1 MRAARSGSRLL
12 ALLGRGVPDALLLCE
27 PEAAVCTASGAAG
40 AACCGRGAGAAAGA
54 SLGNRPS
61 NSDESGL
68 PAAGAAGAGGA
79 GAAGTGGLAAGTKRG
94 GATAGAAAAAA
105 AVATGRAD
113 GAGAGGSEWAT
124 CGFRG
129 DAAAL
134 MAAFMLRPEPP
145 ARPAFYSTCTQCVG
159 KSHYSIFFSVFI
171 LDVHL
176 FDCTFCMAAS
186 SSQCYREGLEEV
198 VGHTWGGG
206 RFSLLE
212 LLDAEFDKIARDEL
226 WMVQAA
232 VFLQA
237 QEIGVPV
244 AADGWKLLQHL
255 ERYDLRSRVAQELLA
270 T

>member
-54 SLGNRPS
+54 SLGNSPS

-68 PAAGAAGAGGA
+68 PAAGAAGAGGP

-105 AVATGRAD
+105 AAVATGRAD

-124 CGFRG
+124 SGFRG

-145 ARPAFYSTCTQCVG
+145 ARPAFYRTCTQCVG

-171 LDVHL
+171 LDMHL
-176 FDCTFCMAAS
+176 FDCTYCKAAS
-186 SSQCYREGLEEV
+186 SSQCYIEGLEEV

-206 RFSLLE
+206 RGSALLE

-226 WMVQAA
+226 WMIQAA

-244 AADGWKLLQHL
+244 AADG
-255 ERYDLRSRVAQELLA
+255 
-270 T
+270 